1 LDQSRAPPPDTKGRK
16 KKVAET
22 PEHHRISKQE
32 FYRNLIGAVDPA
44 MYAGEG
50 FSATDE
56 IAKKSDIKDNP
67 WLRGMVGK
75 EGDEWPGPDLPRGK
89 R

>member
-1 LDQSRAPPPDTKGRK
+1 
-16 KKVAET
+16 
-22 PEHHRISKQE
+22 
-32 FYRNLIGAVDPA
+32 

-56 IAKKSDIKDNP
+56 IAKKSDVKDNP

-75 EGDEWPGPDLPRGK
+75 EGDEWPGPDRPR